1 MKKVEIN
8 LCGNPTIFADGEK
21 VNFPYKKVEGF
32 LYYLCIRKT
41 VTREEVICL
50 LWGDEDETTGKKK
63 LRDAVYQVRRFIDK
77 DFLVTTGHTG
87 IALNPDY
94 PVMIDLERREDG
106 DVGQSGVFLD
116 HFYIK
121 NCYEFEEWVEG
132 VREGQRQNITKSAR
146 EHLDDAREKN
156 DLSLIQKYSNILIKN
171 DPYNEE
177 LYYEI
182 MNVYAENGNYTMA
195 IRLYYD
201 LMKLFQDDLD
211 MEPSQKVKDLFHR
224 VFNVKEHVK
233 TEGVSVDLPFIGRK
247 KELYEISGFLER
259 SAGEKVGCLAVEGE
273 EGVGK
278 TSFLECGLKL
288 ALGKQMITLYAVC
301 YRQGADFFLN
311 PWNDIFQEV
320 RQCIVKTEGVSV
332 DLPFIGRKKELY
344 EISGFL
350 ERSAGEKVGCL
361 AVEGE
366 EGVGKTSF
374 LECGLKLAL
383 GKQMITLYAV
393 CYRQGADFF
402 LNPWND
408 IFQEVRQCIENGT
421 MKGALSLDE
430 EEKLSQLLNR
440 GVGDDRESGRLTY
453 QMIEKTVIS
462 LFTEITKKYRIVL
475 AFDDIQWMDQM
486 SFQLMCRLQFMLE
499 PDVLLTICT
508 YNRSS
513 EAEVTEALEPL
524 VRRDSVKLIALQP
537 FTKEETDEILHK
549 SLPELDT
556 EPEKR
561 QKLYEL
567 TDGNA
572 FFLTEMINIIREK
585 GYTLEKSPKT
595 NFVIKARLSGISQD
609 EKEVL
614 DCMSVFPEKISI
626 EEIELLM
633 KGMDRLTL
641 LKILERLQEGF
652 LIKEVLVGWNVY
664 YKFVHRIFQ
673 EYIYEKQS
681 NGKKQLYH
689 KMLAA
694 YYEAQA
700 EQDFTVLPLV
710 VYHYDKCHDQVK
722 AYQYQI
728 RYLKEFYTV
737 INENFPVL
745 HTEASDFGDDFGVM
759 AEAAKMLELAED
771 VINLKD
777 DSREIRQMKM
787 EMHYIK
793 GRYDIAMG
801 DYDSGIANIEKS
813 IFLAQK
819 LNAHK
824 NLLACYK
831 QQVFH
836 GIQREDLEKV
846 DKYVTL
852 GLGCIKKEERDEY
865 ATFLRLKG
873 WYHVQRQE
881 YRMAEDVL
889 QKALMVFRELEDGG
903 GKYTAS
909 IAACFN
915 YIGDIYRIQDRYDEA
930 LEYYMKGITVGQG
943 PVETNGI
950 GQVYCNI
957 GQVMYCQGRLLEAW
971 NYLERARECLE
982 KNGYRWGLERAETYL
997 AMTCLK
1003 TGRKEEAAEHYSR
1016 AVGLS
1021 AKIGN
1026 PTTEQL
1032 LEAVKREM
1040 N

>member
-132 VREGQRQNITKSAR
+132 VREGQRQNISKSAR

-259 SAGEKVGCLAVEGE
+259 
-273 EGVGK
+273 
-278 TSFLECGLKL
+278 T
-288 ALGKQMITLYAVC
+288 
-301 YRQGADFFLN
+301 
-311 PWNDIFQEV
+311 
-320 RQCIVKTEGVSV
+320 
-332 DLPFIGRKKELY
+332 
-344 EISGFL
+344 
-350 ERSAGEKVGCL
+350 AGEKVGCL

-421 MKGALSLDE
+421 MKGALSPDE

-440 GVGDDRESGRLTY
+440 GVSDDRESGRLTY

-759 AEAAKMLELAED
+759 AEAAKMLELAEG

>member
-1 MKKVEIN
+1 MKKVKIN
-8 LCGNPTIFADGEK
+8 LWGNPTIFADGVK

-32 LYYLCIRKT
+32 LYYLCVKKT
-41 VTREEVICL
+41 VTREQVICL
-50 LWGDEDETTGKKK
+50 LWGDEEETTGKKK
-63 LRDAVYQVRRFIDK
+63 LRDAIYQVRRFLDR
-77 DFLVTTGHTG
+77 DFLITTGHTG

-94 PVMIDLERREDG
+94 PVEIDFNQVTGTESGL
-106 DVGQSGVFLD
+106 QGVFLE

-121 NCYEFEEWVEG
+121 NCYEFEEWVES
-132 VREGQRQNITKSAR
+132 VREEQRNDIINNAR
-146 EHLDDAREKN
+146 ERLEEAREKR
-156 DLSLIQKYSNILIKN
+156 DVSLIQKFSNILIKN

-182 MNVYAENGNYTMA
+182 MNVYAENGSYTMA

-201 LMKLFQDDLD
+201 LLKLFQEDLD

-259 SAGEKVGCLAVEGE
+259 TTGERTGCLTIEGE

-278 TSFLECGLKL
+278 TSLLECGLKL
-288 ALGKQMITLYAVC
+288 ASGKQMISLYAVC

-311 PWNDIFQEV
+311 PWNDIFQE
-320 RQCIVKTEGVSV
+320 I
-332 DLPFIGRKKELY
+332 
-344 EISGFL
+344 
-350 ERSAGEKVGCL
+350 
-361 AVEGE
+361 
-366 EGVGKTSF
+366 
-374 LECGLKLAL
+374 
-383 GKQMITLYAV
+383 
-393 CYRQGADFF
+393 
-402 LNPWND
+402 
-408 IFQEVRQCIENGT
+408 RQCIENG
-421 MKGALSLDE
+421 MIKDALPPNE
-430 EEKLSQLLNR
+430 EEKLFQLLNR
-440 GVGDDRESGRLTY
+440 GMGDDRETGRLTY

-462 LFTEITKKYRIVL
+462 LFSEITKKYRLVL

-486 SFQLMCRLQFMLE
+486 SFQLMCRLQFMLP
-499 PDVLLTICT
+499 PDSLLTICT

-513 EAEVTEALEPL
+513 EAEVMEALEPL
-524 VRRDSVKLIALQP
+524 VRRDFVRLISLQP

-595 NFVIKARLSGISQD
+595 NFVIKARLTGISQE

-614 DCMSVFPEKISI
+614 DCMSVFPEKIRI

-689 KMLAA
+689 KMLAG
-694 YYEAQA
+694 YYEALA
-700 EQDFTVLPLV
+700 EQDFTALPLV

-759 AEAAKMLELAED
+759 AEAAKMLELAEE

-777 DSREIRQMKM
+777 DSEEIRRMKM

-801 DYDSGIANIEKS
+801 EYDSGIANIERS
-813 IFLAQK
+813 IYLARK

-831 QQVFH
+831 QQIFH
-836 GIQREDLEKV
+836 GIQREDLEQV

-852 GLGCIKKEERDEY
+852 GLGCVKKEERDEY

-873 WYHVQRQE
+873 WYHVKRQE
-881 YRMAEDVL
+881 YGMAQEVL
-889 QKALMVFRELEDGG
+889 QKALMLFRELEDGG

-909 IAACFN
+909 IAACYN
-915 YIGDIYRIQDRYDEA
+915 YIGDIYRIQERYDEA
-930 LEYYMKGITVGQG
+930 LEYYNKGMKLGKS
-943 PVETNGI
+943 PVETNGM
-950 GQVYCNI
+950 GQVYCNV
-957 GQVMYCQGRLLEAW
+957 GQVMFSQGRYEGAW

-982 KNGYRWGLERAETYL
+982 RNGYRWGLERTEAYL
-997 AMTCLK
+997 AMTSLK
-1003 TGRKEEAAEHYSR
+1003 TGKREQAVEHYYK
-1016 AVGLS
+1016 AEALS
-1021 AKIGN
+1021 AKIQN
-1026 PTTEQL
+1026 PTTEYL
-1032 LEAVKREM
+1032 LDMMRKELKP
-1040 N
+1040 